1 MKDLYSE
8 NYKML
13 MKEIEEDIH
22 RWKDLPCSWIGK
34 ISTVSNTE
42 NSVFDWFKL
51 VIESKW
57 LLPKAIYR
65 FSAIPIK
72 LPMEFFTE
80 LEKNCFQFV
89 WKHKRPQIAKAI
101 LRKKNGGR
109 GIRLPD
115 FRLYYKSVW
124 YWHKTLMLGKTEGN
138 TRKGQQRM
146 Q

>member
-42 NSVFDWFKL
+42 NSVFDWFRL

-72 LPMEFFTE
+72 LPMALFTK
-80 LEKNCFQFV
+80 LEQ
-89 WKHKRPQIAKAI
+89 KAQ
-101 LRKKNGGR
+101 N
-109 GIRLPD
+109 
-115 FRLYYKSVW
+115 LYGDTKDP
-124 YWHKTLMLGKTEGN
+124 K
-138 TRKGQQRM
+138 
-146 Q
+146 